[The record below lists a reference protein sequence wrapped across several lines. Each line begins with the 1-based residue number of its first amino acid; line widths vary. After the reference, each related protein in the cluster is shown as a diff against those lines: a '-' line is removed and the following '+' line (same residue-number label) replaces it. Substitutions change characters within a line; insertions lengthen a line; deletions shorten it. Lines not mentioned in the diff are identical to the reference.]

1 MPRLSLLTALVL
13 GFVLSLSSAYV
24 PQQARHQQQQQQ
36 HQQQGFSFEV
46 ASQHAGRVV
55 SSSWG
60 GPAAFVASASAF
72 VVANAPLVAQAAV
85 EVDGEYEYGAVDAPI
100 GLAVGGGI
108 LAILT
113 ALLPVAL
120 RGGEEAFEEIKDRE
134 AGTFGKK
141 DNKDVLK
148 GRK

>member
-24 PQQARHQQQQQQ
+24 PQQARQQQQQ

-55 SSSWG
+55 SSSSWG